1 MSVLQVVGNPGMV
14 NTGHRQLCPSTL
26 RVKNR
31 MRGTLTNH
39 CVHHPWIILSG
50 KYRRDSYMRELY
62 HRVRKPRTVNAF
74 IQLTLSGEY
83 SRDSYMQELYRRV
96 RTPQTVSVFIQLILS
111 GEYRRDSYMQELY
124 PRVRKPLTINAFI

>member
-1 MSVLQVVGNPGMV
+1 M
-14 NTGHRQLCPSTL
+14 
-26 RVKNR
+26 
-31 MRGTLTNH
+31 LTDH

-50 KYRRDSYMRELY
+50 KYR
-62 HRVRKPRTVNAF
+62 
-74 IQLTLSGEY
+74 
-83 SRDSYMQELYRRV
+83 RDSYMQELYRRV